1 MEENTKILS
10 MTQKQ
15 LEELLTKILTD
26 IKDAKNT
33 SGSVDLSDYLK
44 KSEIHELTSE
54 EITTIYERLK
64 TEVNTDN
71 IENA

>member
-1 MEENTKILS
+1 MEENTKMIG
-10 MTQKQ
+10 MTQAQ

-33 SGSVDLSDYLK
+33 SGSVDLSEYLK
-44 KSEIHELTSE
+44 KSDIHELTST
-54 EITTIYERLK
+54 EITEMYNRLK

-71 IENA
+71 TENA

>member
-10 MTQKQ
+10 MTQQQ

-33 SGSVDLSDYLK
+33 GGSVDLSEYLK
-44 KSEIHELTSE
+44 KTDIHELTSA
-54 EITTIYERLK
+54 EITTMYDRLK
-64 TEVNTDN
+64 TEVNTGT
-71 IENA
+71 NA

>member
-10 MTQKQ
+10 MTQVQ

-54 EITTIYERLK
+54 EITTMYDRLK
-64 TEVNTDN
+64 KEVNTD
-71 IENA
+71 ATA

>member
-10 MTQKQ
+10 MTQTQ

-54 EITTIYERLK
+54 EITEIYDRLK
-64 TEVNTDN
+64 SEVNT
-71 IENA
+71 ENA

>member
-1 MEENTKILS
+1 MEENTKVIG
-10 MTQKQ
+10 MTQAQ

-33 SGSVDLSDYLK
+33 SGSVDLTEYLK
-44 KSEIHELTSE
+44 KEDIHELTSE
-54 EITTIYERLK
+54 EITSMYERLK

-71 IENA
+71 TENA

>member
-10 MTQKQ
+10 ITQAQ

-26 IKDAKNT
+26 IKDAKNN
-33 SGSVDLSDYLK
+33 SGSVDLSGYLK
-44 KSEIHELTSE
+44 KTEIHELTSE
-54 EITTIYERLK
+54 EITTMYDRLK

-71 IENA
+71 TENA

>member
-1 MEENTKILS
+1 MDENTKVIG
-10 MTQKQ
+10 MTQAQ

-33 SGSVDLSDYLK
+33 SGSVDLTEYLK
-44 KSEIHELTSE
+44 KEDIHELTSE
-54 EITTIYERLK
+54 EITQMYDRLK

-71 IENA
+71 TENA

>member
-10 MTQKQ
+10 MTQQQ

-44 KSEIHELTSE
+44 KSEIHELSSE

-71 IENA
+71 TENA

>member
-1 MEENTKILS
+1 MDENTKVIG
-10 MTQKQ
+10 MTQAQ

-33 SGSVDLSDYLK
+33 SGSVDLSEYLK
-44 KSEIHELTSE
+44 KTDIHELTSE
-54 EITTIYERLK
+54 EITQMYDRLK

-71 IENA
+71 TENA